1 MEKKLGKITSVR
13 FGLGGYQDAMLG
25 LSVQL
30 GDGSW
35 GVGDFKGTWDAE
47 SIKRSE
53 YTKWTEEDR
62 SKGYD
67 ETMRYLSTL
76 LKEAK
81 VDSVDKLKGIPVE
94 VTFDGM
100 LLQEWRILTE
110 VL

>member
-1 MEKKLGKITSVR
+1 MEKKLGKITSVK

-25 LSVQL
+25 LSVGL

-35 GVGDFKGTWDAE
+35 GVGDFKGMWDAE
-47 SIKRSE
+47 SVKRSD

-76 LKEAK
+76 LKDA
-81 VDSVDKLKGIPVE
+81 E
-94 VTFDGM
+94 VTFDGVM
-100 LLQEWRILTE
+100 LKEWRILTE